1 MTLKYYLLAG
11 LLFLILCLLSCSTKQ
26 YPCPAYSSHP
36 GIQIDSTGQFSGGYR
51 HNKDKKTG
59 LIVKKKS
66 KNLYDRKSNARI
78 F

>member
-1 MTLKYYLLAG
+1 MQYKLIFKSTW
-11 LLFLILCLLSCSTKQ
+11 LFFVAVLFACSTKQ

-36 GIQIDSTGQFSGGYR
+36 NIQIDSTGQFVGGYR

-59 LIVKKKS
+59 LIAKKKS